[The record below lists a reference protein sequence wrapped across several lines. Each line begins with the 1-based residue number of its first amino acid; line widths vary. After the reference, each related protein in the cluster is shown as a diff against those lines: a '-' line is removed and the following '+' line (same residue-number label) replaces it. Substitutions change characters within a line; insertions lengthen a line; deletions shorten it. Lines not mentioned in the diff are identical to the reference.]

1 MDFNTIYSLLKR
13 EYKKVGLIISVFLLA
28 IAFIMLL
35 LDISPDT
42 ASIIVYVGVGIFLL
56 IAIISFAQF
65 FTGPKR
71 AEHELTS
78 AHASFAI
85 SMFYRIYFPV
95 IILSI
100 VIQFLLLVMLS
111 SGLIDRDI
119 SPMGN
124 IMLIVPSIIVGLG
137 IMALVDHEMKENRLT
152 YSPMGKKMGFG
163 KASVYILPLIGIY
176 FGLTAFIKFI
186 IVELFGQK
194 TATTSILS
202 PFSIDS
208 NITQA
213 ARSWDF
219 LSGIEKSLV
228 FMGYI
233 LVYVALEIFLRGYL
247 ANASR
252 SFKLGPAGMIFIPA
266 VVQAAAFSS
275 GVTLFTDP
283 LYYFIVFFNGLL
295 FGVIVGIALW
305 RTERFSIVLILALL
319 LRLLDP
325 NHNFYRVFLLSLPD
339 IFGEYDVFDSVITL
353 ADQIGSSIAFIYII
367 LIIAAPLVIIVS
379 YKEIYAIFTA
389 LRRNVAKQWFGYVI
403 IAVAFIIIDIVFTLI
418 MNFDSYFF
426 IIGFILALF
435 VIRIVL
441 GLAYR
446 LLPAPTSPITMGSQ
460 SGFIQGEYPLD
471 VTKDIQ
477 YLESK
482 RKWFANPK
490 LFASVTGIIYLYFLF
505 VSASYR
511 QYSLLDGWDIA
522 KFTVFLVIIP
532 LVSIIAASYLISN
545 AYQKGFFFGQDWRS
559 QLLLGLTALLIVS
572 FYVWTKSVSTV
583 SFSWRNTALFV
594 AFFLV
599 IWPREPTNPI
609 RDFSYGFSRGGRY
622 ATFNW
627 IDYKPKKFEKIYKNL
642 LDLPSDAIA
651 SGTIIA
657 LAKLDYLD
665 EWTEIEVLRNNN
677 NLKGEKVG
685 RIMAL
690 GLIGTEASEAVLL
703 QHIADDDMDVK
714 IASYWSLGK
723 VGTTKAL
730 HRMVQILEENP
741 KQELVKTAE
750 RAILNIDPN
759 YPLAGLRD
767 QVVID

>member
-1 MDFNTIYSLLKR
+1 MDLDSIYSFLKR
-13 EYKKVGLIISVFLLA
+13 EYKKVGLIISAFLLV
-28 IAFIMLL
+28 IAFVMLL
-35 LDISPDT
+35 LSISPEIAT
-42 ASIIVYVGVGIFLL
+42 IIVYVGVGIFLL
-56 IAIISFAQF
+56 IGLISFAQF
-65 FTGPKR
+65 FKGPKR

-78 AHASFAI
+78 AHAAFAI

-100 VIQFLLLVMLS
+100 IIQFLLLVMLG
-111 SGLIDRDI
+111 SGLIDPAI

-137 IMALVDHEMKENRLT
+137 IIALVDHEMKENRLT
-152 YSPMGKKMGFG
+152 YSPLGKKMGFG
-163 KASVYILPLIGIY
+163 KASIYILPLIGIY
-176 FGLTAFIKFI
+176 FGLTAFLKFI
-186 IVELFGQK
+186 VVELFGQK
-194 TATTSILS
+194 TASTSILS

-213 ARSWDF
+213 AKAWDF
-219 LSGIEKSLV
+219 LSGLEKSLV
-228 FMGYI
+228 FIGYI
-233 LVYVALEIFLRGYL
+233 LVYVALEVFLRGYL

-252 SFKLGPAGMIFIPA
+252 SFKLGPAGMIFVPA

-295 FGVIVGIALW
+295 FGIILGIALW
-305 RTERFSIVLILALL
+305 RTERFSIVIILALL

-339 IFGEYDVFDSVITL
+339 IFGDYDVFDSVITL

-367 LIIAAPLVIIVS
+367 LIIIAPLVIIVA
-379 YKEIYAIFTA
+379 YKEVYAIFNA
-389 LRRNVAKQWFGYVI
+389 IRRDVSKQWFGYVI

-418 MNFDSYFF
+418 MNFDSMLF
-426 IIGFILALF
+426 IIGFVLALF

-446 LLPAPTSPITMGSQ
+446 LLPAPTSPITMESQ
-460 SGFIQGEYPLD
+460 SGFIKGEYPIN
-471 VTKDIQ
+471 VTRDIE
-477 YLESK
+477 YIESK
-482 RKWFANPK
+482 RQWFADPK
-490 LFASVTGIIYLYFLF
+490 LFASLTGVIYLYFLF

-511 QYSLLDGWDIA
+511 QYTLLDGWEIA
-522 KFTVFLVIIP
+522 KFTIFLVIIP
-532 LVSIIAASYLISN
+532 LVLIVTASYFISN
-545 AYQKGFFFGQDWRS
+545 AYQKGFFFAMDWRP
-559 QLLLGLTALLIVS
+559 QLLIGLTILLLVS
-572 FYVWTKSVSTV
+572 FYVWTQSVSTV

-609 RDFSYGFSRGGRY
+609 RDFSYGLSRGGRY

-627 IDYKPKKFEKIYKNL
+627 IDYKSKKFEEIYKNL
-642 LDLPSDAIA
+642 LDLPSDAIS

-665 EWTEIEVLRNNN
+665 EWTEIDVLRNHN

-685 RIMAL
+685 RLIAL

-703 QHIADDDMDVK
+703 QNISDDDMDVK

-723 VGTTKAL
+723 IGTTNAL

-741 KQELVKTAE
+741 KQELIKIAE

-767 QVVID
+767 QVIID